1 MANLLKYCLSLW
13 LLLSLSSCYEFSSET
28 YHHLT
33 QDEKR
38 RMSADYTQL
47 AKRLERG
54 SSKNM
59 RLLEKA
65 VRINPDNDL
74 AWRELSLP
82 YLYSGQLE
90 QWNYHMEKAIK
101 LNPQAWQGWRGYQKL
116 FFFRDYSGAL
126 FDFDATDTL
135 TVGKTDYA
143 QNISVDYLRGL
154 SYLGLKDY
162 ERAIEYFQ
170 KYIDDET
177 KKSGAKYVDETAF
190 LYLGIIANH
199 ENKYERAINYFN
211 RAEKYETS
219 NADIDYHKAKALLHI
234 GKIAEAEDLLMEA
247 RKKFK
252 DDKYMYQYYYE
263 AIEQIYLSDLN
274 SLEANIKINYRK
286 ALLTVS

>member
-1 MANLLKYCLSLW
+1 MANSLKYYLSFW
-13 LLLSLSSCYEFSSET
+13 VLLLSLSSCFEFSNET

-38 RMSADYTQL
+38 KMSADYTQL
-47 AKRLERG
+47 AKKLERG

-65 VRINPDNDL
+65 VKINPNNDL

-82 YLYSGQLE
+82 YLYAGMLE
-90 QWNYHMEKAIK
+90 QWNAHMEIAMK

-135 TVGKTDYA
+135 TVDKTDYA

-154 SYLGLKDY
+154 CYLGLKDY
-162 ERAIEYFQ
+162 PRSIEYFE
-170 KYIDDET
+170 KYIEDET

-199 ENKYERAINYFN
+199 ERKYEKAIEYFN
-211 RAEKYETS
+211 RAVKYETG
-219 NADIDYHKAKALLHI
+219 NADMDYHKARALLHI
-234 GKIAEAEDLLMEA
+234 GKIREAEELLLMA
-247 RKKFK
+247 KKKFK
-252 DDKYMYQYYYE
+252 DDKYMNQYYYE
-263 AIEQIYLSDLN
+263 AIEQIYLSDIN
-274 SLEANIKINYRK
+274 SLEANIKTN
-286 ALLTVS
+286 SN